1 MTGGAIGLG
10 AAICL
15 ELAQKGYPVI
25 IHYRNSLARAENLRQ
40 ECLQLGV
47 EAEIIQ
53 GDFAAEA
60 STAQFIQEYRTR
72 FQTVDHLI
80 HNVGNYLIKP
90 LLKTRIAE
98 WKDLYQTNVF
108 SVLQMIQELPP
119 ASSIINIG
127 LAGIQSVPADIYSP
141 AYTASKLT
149 LWMITK
155 SLAKQLNKIR
165 VNMIS
170 PGYLENAV
178 DLPADLSSLPQG
190 RAVPFKEVAAAVL
203 FLLENPSITGQ
214 NLEVAGGVR
223 L

>member
-80 HNVGNYLIKP
+80 RNVGNYLIKP

-155 SLAKQLNKIR
+155 
-165 VNMIS
+165 
-170 PGYLENAV
+170 
-178 DLPADLSSLPQG
+178 
-190 RAVPFKEVAAAVL
+190 
-203 FLLENPSITGQ
+203 
-214 NLEVAGGVR
+214 
-223 L
+223 